1 MSWQCVLAA
10 QEANHILGCINRSV
24 TRRSREVILLLY
36 SSLVRPHLEYCIRFW
51 GPQHKKDIQLLEQV
65 QRRVKKMI
73 RGLENLPYKDRLR
86 ELGLFNLK
94 KRRLQGNL
102 TVASQYLKGAYSKAE
117 EGLFR
122 RACSDRTGRNGFKLE
137 EL

>member
-1 MSWQCVLAA
+1 MSQQCALAA
-10 QEANHILGCINRSV
+10 QKANRMLGCIKRNVAS
-24 TRRSREVILLLY
+24 RSREMILPLF
-36 SSLVRPHLEYCIRFW
+36 SVLVRPHLKYCIQMW
-51 GPQHKKDIQLLEQV
+51 SHQHRIVMDLLEHV
-65 QRRVKKMI
+65 LRRATKMI
-73 RGLENLPYKDRLR
+73 QGMEHLSYKDRLR